1 MDKISDNTLFLLL
14 GTFLVGVVVVALM
27 TAGF

>member
-1 MDKISDNTLFLLL
+1 MGTISDNKVLILL
-14 GTFLVGVVVVALM
+14 GSFLMGVVVFALM

>member
-1 MDKISDNTLFLLL
+1 MDKISDSRLFILLES
-14 GTFLVGVVVVALM
+14 FLVGVVVFALT

>member
-1 MDKISDNTLFLLL
+1 MSAISDNTLFMLL
-14 GTFLVGVVVVALM
+14 GTFLVGVVVFALM

>member
-1 MDKISDNTLFLLL
+1 MGTISDNRLLIML
-14 GTFLVGVVVVALM
+14 GTFLVGVVVFALM